1 MFFGHVET
9 FDVETFL
16 GIWMELQEFGFKLLN
31 MPIMGHSPRNIEN
44 GVRILSLNGV
54 TLPGKLEQCNYHES
68 SH

>member
-1 MFFGHVET
+1 MA
-9 FDVETFL
+9 D
-16 GIWMELQEFGFKLLN
+16 LLTTIIVH
-31 MPIMGHSPRNIEN
+31 MYMGHSPRNVEN